1 MNYPIELRFKLLA
14 IAQQISVTDARGTL
28 LCYVRQKAFKLRE
41 AITVFGDAEQTR
53 PLYRIQADR
62 VIDLS
67 AQYHVTDTS
76 GRPLGVIQRRGMRS
90 LWRAHYE
97 VHREGRLL
105 FVIREENPWVKVLDG
120 LIGELPV
127 VGILSGYFLHPAY
140 RVGRGESDTT
150 GVMRVSKQPAFWE
163 GLYRVEGTGA
173 MDEDEERLALLSV
186 VMMLLLERSRG

>member
-1 MNYPIELRFKLLA
+1 VNYPIELRFKLLA

-53 PLYRIQADR
+53 PLYRIEADR
-62 VIDLS
+62 VLDLS
-67 AQYHVTDTS
+67 ARYHVTDAGGT
-76 GRPLGVIQRRGMRS
+76 PLGVIQRRGMRS

-97 VHREGRLL
+97 VHRDGRPL

-120 LIGELPV
+120 LVGELPV
-127 VGILSGYFLHPAY
+127 IGLLSGYFLHPAY
-140 RVGRGESDTT
+140 RVARNESDTT
-150 GVMRVSKQPAFWE
+150 GVMRVTKQPALWE

-173 MDEDEERLALLSV
+173 MSEDEERLALLAV

>member
-41 AITVFGDAEQTR
+41 AITVFGDAAQTR
-53 PLYRIQADR
+53 PLYRIEADR
-62 VIDLS
+62 VLDLS
-67 AQYHVTDTS
+67 AKYHVTDAS
-76 GRPLGVIQRRGMRS
+76 GTPLGVIQRLGMRS

-97 VHREGRLL
+97 VHRDGRPL

-120 LIGELPV
+120 VIGELPII
-127 VGILSGYFLHPAY
+127 GMLSGYFLHPAY
-140 RVGRGESDTT
+140 RVARTATDTI
-150 GVMRVSKQPAFWE
+150 GVMRVSKQPAMWE
-163 GLYRVEGTGA
+163 GLYRIEGTGA
-173 MDEDEERLALLSV
+173 MSEDEERLALLAV

>member
-1 MNYPIELRFKLLA
+1 MHYPIELRFKLLA

-67 AQYHVTDTS
+67 AQYHVTDMS

-120 LIGELPV
+120 LIGELPI

-140 RVGRGESDTT
+140 RVGRGESDAG